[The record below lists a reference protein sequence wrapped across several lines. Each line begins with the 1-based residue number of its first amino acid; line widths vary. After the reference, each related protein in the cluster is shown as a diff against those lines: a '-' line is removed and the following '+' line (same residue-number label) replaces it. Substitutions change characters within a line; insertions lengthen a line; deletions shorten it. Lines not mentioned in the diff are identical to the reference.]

1 MIPYSLPCEFYFL
14 YLFILFIWL
23 CQVLVVARGI
33 FLVVAY
39 KVLVAVCELLAAG
52 CAI

>member
-1 MIPYSLPCEFYFL
+1 MIPYSLPCEFYFFI
-14 YLFILFIWL
+14 FILFIWL

-33 FLVVAY
+33 FLVAAY
-39 KVLVAVCELLAAG
+39 EVLVAVHELLAAG

>member
-33 FLVVAY
+33 FLVAAHEV
-39 KVLVAVCELLAAG
+39 LAAG
-52 CAI
+52 CAV